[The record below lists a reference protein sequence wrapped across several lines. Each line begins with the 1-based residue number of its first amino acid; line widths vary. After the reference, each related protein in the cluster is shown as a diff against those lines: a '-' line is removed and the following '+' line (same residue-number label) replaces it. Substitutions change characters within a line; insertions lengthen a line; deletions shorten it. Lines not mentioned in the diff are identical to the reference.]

1 MYYSSIFQ
9 ASRLSSLFCT
19 RYINFCLCVLS
30 LQAVRES
37 VQASTDDSVLKCL
50 IDLADTCPKLLRANL
65 EPILDLMLEVWCVV
79 LNVVVKYFI
88 LSFIG

>member
-1 MYYSSIFQ
+1 MYYTSIFQ
-9 ASRLSSLFCT
+9 ASGLSSFVQGT
-19 RYINFCLCVLS
+19 FNFCLCVLF

-65 EPILDLMLEVWCVV
+65 EPILDLMLEVQCVV
-79 LNVVVKYFI
+79 LNIVVRYFI
-88 LSFIG
+88 LGFIG

>member
-1 MYYSSIFQ
+1 MCIIPVSFRPVGYDFI
-9 ASRLSSLFCT
+9 CT
-19 RYINFCLCVLS
+19 RYINFCLCVLF

-79 LNVVVKYFI
+79 LM
-88 LSFIG
+88 LS

>member
-1 MYYSSIFQ
+1 MYYTSIFP
-9 ASRLSSLFCT
+9 ASRLSSLIVLGTLIFV
-19 RYINFCLCVLS
+19 CVLF